1 MIPNVH
7 IHEQLMFERCQ
18 QRQRAVAQQ
27 RLATGL
33 RREHFRVPRRLLAH
47 IGEFLIKSGSSLKQ
61 LVVRERQVTYDH

>member
-7 IHEQLMFERCQ
+7 IHERLMFERCQ
-18 QRQRAVAQQ
+18 ERQHAVVQQ

-33 RREHFRVPRRLLAH
+33 RREHSRVPRRLLAH
-47 IGEFLIKSGSSLKQ
+47 IGGFLIKSGSSLKQ